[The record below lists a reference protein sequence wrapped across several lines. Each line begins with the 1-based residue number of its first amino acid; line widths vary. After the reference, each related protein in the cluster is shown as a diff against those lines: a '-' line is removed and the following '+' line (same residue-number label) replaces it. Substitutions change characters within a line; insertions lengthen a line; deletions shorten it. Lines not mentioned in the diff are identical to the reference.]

1 MFTIFS
7 TPKDFSGE
15 FDLIQKNALSSWRNI
30 SDEIE
35 IIILGKSKGAKAAA
49 MAIDALYIPDIP
61 LSDQG
66 TPTIPGLF
74 KFSENNGMH
83 NVFCFLNSDII
94 LSPDFFSSIQT
105 VHSHFGKF
113 LAIGFRYNI
122 DVQSTIDFSIKSKS
136 QEFFMTA
143 EQKAVKG
150 SSSAIDLFCFSKGLF
165 KKIPEFAVGRPGFDN
180 WLIWKARRTFT
191 PVIDITND
199 TKIYHQNHSYNFK
212 GFKNHHDVLNSPEA
226 LDNQR
231 LLGNSGLTL
240 NDSNW
245 VLDSGKVYK
254 RNDEKFKQRNLGKLS
269 ILYPEFSII
278 LIIYKKIYRRISN
291 LFKG

>member
-1 MFTIFS
+1 MITIFS

-35 IIILGKSKGAKAAA
+35 IIILGRSKGAKAAA

-94 LSPDFFSSIQT
+94 LPPDFFSSIQT

-136 QEFFMTA
+136 QEFFIRA
-143 EQKAVKG
+143 EQKAVKE

-165 KKIPEFAVGRPGFDN
+165 KNIPEFAVGRPGFDN

-199 TKIYHQNHSYNFK
+199 AKIYHQNHSYNFR
-212 GFKNHHDVLNSPEA
+212 GFQSHSDILNSKEA
-226 LDNQR
+226 KINNKLI
-231 LLGNSGLTL
+231 GSNSLTL
-240 NDSNW
+240 NDANW
-245 VLDSGKVYK
+245 FLLKGKVIKK
-254 RNDEKFKQRNLGKLS
+254 RDNEFVQRNLWKRSIIFHEFSFFL
-269 ILYPEFSII
+269 ILY
-278 LIIYKKIYRRISN
+278 KRIYRRIAKM
-291 LFKG
+291 FC